1 MVSFKDPMRK
11 ENMADWVSISALILG
26 ILAIVL
32 GVGLLIWIILISGSF
47 GQSGALN
54 IVTITGDT
62 TKFNYNNQG
71 NTVLISQ
78 STSSSDLA
86 VTIEANG
93 GAIKG
98 KTLYIVNKGSGKLI
112 ASALLGSSVTFPAT
126 TLNAGSSAEFI
137 LTDTNVY
144 VRMF

>member
-1 MVSFKDPMRK
+1 
-11 ENMADWVSISALILG
+11 MADSWISISALIIG
-26 ILAIVL
+26 IIALAVGIAALVFALIV
-32 GVGLLIWIILISGSF
+32 GGNSN
-47 GQSGALN
+47 QQTYN

-62 TKFNYNNQG
+62 SKFNYNNQAD
-71 NTVLISQ
+71 TVLISQ

-86 VTIEANG
+86 VTIEANS

-98 KTLYIVNKGSGKLI
+98 KVLYIVNKGSGKLV
-112 ASALLGSSVTFPAT
+112 AATLLGSGVTFPAT
-126 TLNAGSSAEFI
+126 TLDIGTSAQYI